1 MRLALLATLAL
12 FITTAT
18 STADAANWPNW
29 RGPTQ
34 NGVSTDKGIPAEF
47 GPGKNVAWKVK
58 LPGPGGASPVVWDDQ
73 VYVTSV
79 NDQKLL
85 LQAWSTAGK
94 LKWQQQVGTGNKV
107 VRRDE
112 GNSASPSP
120 VTDGKHVWAMMA
132 NGEIACYTV
141 AGKLAWKRDLRPA
154 YGPFKIAFGLTASL
168 ILEDGKIIL
177 QLIHGSRKAKPEEDQ
192 GLLVALDAATGKQ
205 AWKQVRKS
213 DAYDE
218 NKHSYTS
225 PFIYNDGKTKLL
237 VSHGA
242 DYTIAYNPAD
252 GSEIW
257 RKGGLNPQNDPK
269 KKYHRTLRFVASPT
283 AVPGLIVIPTAKNGP
298 VVAIRPDGKGDISNA
313 KSQHIWTRPNNTP
326 DVSCPLIH
334 GGLVYLCRENGNLVC
349 MDAKTGREYYHERTH
364 RQRHRASPVF
374 VDGKVICV
382 ARDGMITVVQAG
394 KTFKVLAQN
403 NLGDAIAASPAI
415 AGGTMYLRSFGSL
428 WAIRK

>member
-79 NDQKLL
+79 EDQKLL

-141 AGKLAWKRDLRPA
+141 AGKLAWKRDTDI
-154 YGPFKIAFGLTASL
+154 YGTTLAVSDAHGVVVMSYQNSRFKLDSELGGRLTAFATDSGEPL
-168 ILEDGKIIL
+168 WD
-177 QLIHGSRKAKPEEDQ
+177 RKA
-192 GLLVALDAATGKQ
+192 
-205 AWKQVRKS
+205 
-213 DAYDE
+213 
-218 NKHSYTS
+218 
-225 PFIYNDGKTKLL
+225 
-237 VSHGA
+237 
-242 DYTIAYNPAD
+242 DYQSRLTLMDRTVVAD
-252 GSEIW
+252 GGAWDLLSGQPQEW
-257 RKGGLNPQNDPK
+257 KFSRSYGCGVLSGGKNMVFF
-269 KKYHRTLRFVASPT
+269 RSATLGYFD
-283 AVPGLIVIPTAKNGP
+283 LAKNDKVQNFGGVRP
-298 VVAIRPDGKGDISNA
+298 GCWINAIPA
-313 KSQHIWTRPNNTP
+313 
-326 DVSCPLIH
+326 
-334 GGLVYLCRENGNLVC
+334 GGLVLVPDAAAGCSCSYLNRSWFALEP
-349 MDAKTGREYYHERTH
+349 TGE
-364 RQRHRASPVF
+364 
-374 VDGKVICV
+374 
-382 ARDGMITVVQAG
+382 
-394 KTFKVLAQN
+394 
-403 NLGDAIAASPAI
+403 
-415 AGGTMYLRSFGSL
+415 
-428 WAIRK
+428 

>member
-1 MRLALLATLAL
+1 M
-12 FITTAT
+12 
-18 STADAANWPNW
+18 
-29 RGPTQ
+29 
-34 NGVSTDKGIPAEF
+34 
-47 GPGKNVAWKVK
+47 AWKVK

-79 NDQKLL
+79 EDQKLL

-213 DAYDE
+213 DAYDL
-218 NKHSYTS
+218 S
-225 PFIYNDGKTKLL
+225 
-237 VSHGA
+237 
-242 DYTIAYNPAD
+242 
-252 GSEIW
+252 
-257 RKGGLNPQNDPK
+257 
-269 KKYHRTLRFVASPT
+269 
-283 AVPGLIVIPTAKNGP
+283 
-298 VVAIRPDGKGDISNA
+298 
-313 KSQHIWTRPNNTP
+313 
-326 DVSCPLIH
+326 LIH
-334 GGLVYLCRENGNLVC
+334 
-349 MDAKTGREYYHERTH
+349 
-364 RQRHRASPVF
+364 
-374 VDGKVICV
+374 I
-382 ARDGMITVVQAG
+382 
-394 KTFKVLAQN
+394 
-403 NLGDAIAASPAI
+403 
-415 AGGTMYLRSFGSL
+415 
-428 WAIRK
+428 